1 MTVEMRT
8 RVWVGLFVLVVFL
21 AGLGA
26 GIVASPWL
34 GFGPRPGFGPGRG
47 GPPVPPLNG
56 RMLERMASRLDLSDE
71 QRERLAALFDARRER
86 YRALGR
92 EMRREMRARFA
103 AEQETLRA
111 AIAEILTS
119 AQMDRFDAEID
130 RMREERRRRGD
141 GRDRRERGFRGRP
154 GPPGR

>member
-1 MTVEMRT
+1 MNVEMRT

-26 GIVASPWL
+26 GILSAPWL
-34 GFGPRPGFGPGRG
+34 GLGPRSGFGPGRG
-47 GPPVPPLNG
+47 GPPVPPMRG
-56 RMLERMASRLDLSDE
+56 RALERVASRLDLDTE
-71 QRERLAALFDARRER
+71 QSARLAALFEARRER
-86 YRALGR
+86 FRAVDR

-119 AQMDRFDAEID
+119 AQMDLFDAEIV
-130 RMREERRRRGD
+130 RMGEERRRRWGE
-141 GRDRRERGFRGRP
+141 RDRRERGRRERP
-154 GPPGR
+154 GP

>member
-1 MTVEMRT
+1 MTAATRT
-8 RVWVGLFVLVVFL
+8 RVWMGLFVLVVFL

-26 GIVASPWL
+26 GVVAAPWL

-47 GPPVPPLNG
+47 GPAVPPIGG
-56 RMLERMASRLDLSDE
+56 RMLERIGSRLDLSDD
-71 QRERLAALFDARRER
+71 QRARLSALFDARRER

-111 AIAEILTS
+111 AIAEILTP
-119 AQMDRFDAEID
+119 AQLDLFDAELVRLRD
-130 RMREERRRRGD
+130 ERGRRGG
-141 GRDRRERGFRGRP
+141 GRGGRERGRRD
-154 GPPGR
+154 R

>member
-1 MTVEMRT
+1 MTAATRA
-8 RVWVGLFVLVVFL
+8 RVWMGLFVLVVFL

-26 GIVASPWL
+26 GVVAGPWL

-47 GPPVPPLNG
+47 GPAVPPIGG
-56 RMLERMASRLDLSDE
+56 RMLERIGSRLDLSAD
-71 QRERLAALFDARRER
+71 QRERLSALFDARRER

-111 AIAEILTS
+111 AIAEILTP
-119 AQMDRFDAEID
+119 AQLDLFDAELVRLRD
-130 RMREERRRRGD
+130 ERGRRGG
-141 GRDRRERGFRGRP
+141 GRGGRERGRRD
-154 GPPGR
+154 R

>member
-1 MTVEMRT
+1 MTVAMPT

-34 GFGPRPGFGPGRG
+34 RLDPRPGFGPFRG
-47 GPPVPPLNG
+47 GPPVPPLSG
-56 RMLERMASRLDLSDE
+56 RMLERMASRLDLSEE
-71 QRERLAALFDARRER
+71 QRERLSALFDARRER
-86 YRALGR
+86 YRAIGR

-111 AIAEILTS
+111 AIAGILTP
-119 AQMDRFDAEID
+119 AQMDLFDAELV
-130 RMREERRRRGD
+130 RMREERRPRRG
-141 GRDRRERGFRGRP
+141 DRRERERRGRP
-154 GPPGR
+154 